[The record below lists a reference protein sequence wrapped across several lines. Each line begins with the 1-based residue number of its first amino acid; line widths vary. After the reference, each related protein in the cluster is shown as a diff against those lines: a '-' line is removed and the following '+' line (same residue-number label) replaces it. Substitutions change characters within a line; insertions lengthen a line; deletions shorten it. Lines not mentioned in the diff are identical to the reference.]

1 MPIQPP
7 PEESLNWKREESID
21 LPIPESE
28 GRLAI
33 RHQDWK
39 RIKTKIQRFDTKSSS
54 LPVIYSVL
62 FGVAGSA
69 GLSIIPIAKSRD
81 LSPWVAPLYVCL
93 FLFSLLCGLVFVLV
107 ERRLKLKDQTT
118 QTDIFEEMCEI
129 EGMFVLTKRGLSTLE
144 SKSNSVT
151 TNPEG
156 PSLESSGGTDE

>member
-21 LPIPESE
+21 LPMPESE

-39 RIKTKIQRFDTKSSS
+39 RVKTKIQRFDIKGSS

-69 GLSIIPIAKSRD
+69 GLSIIPISRTSD
-81 LSPWVAPLYVCL
+81 LSPWVTPFYVCV
-93 FLFSLLCGLVFVLV
+93 FLFSLLCGVVFVLV
-107 ERRLKLKDQTT
+107 ERRLKLNDRTT
-118 QTDIFEEMCEI
+118 QTDIFEEMCDI
-129 EGMFVLTKRGLSTLE
+129 EGTFVRKKGGLSSTE
-144 SKSNSVT
+144 AKANTVK

-156 PSLESSGGTDE
+156 PSLEGSGGSDE